1 MTATKGESGEGR
13 LGYEISVDH
22 DAEMI
27 EVHFYGRS
35 NPQEAIE
42 ARLNASLLARDY
54 GIRRVLVGARRLEG
68 IDGASPQML
77 YSYAATF
84 QDKPF
89 PAGTKFAVV
98 PSQINESMRMVCRIA
113 RETGTR
119 IHIFDDARPAL
130 EWLFGQIATAELQL
144 PA

>member
-1 MTATKGESGEGR
+1 
-13 LGYEISVDH
+13 LGYEISIDH
-22 DAEMI
+22 DAQLI
-27 EVHFYGRS
+27 EIQFYGRS

-54 GIRRVLVGARRLEG
+54 CIRRVLVGAKRLEG

-77 YSYAATF
+77 FSFASTF
-84 QDKPF
+84 RDKPF
-89 PAGTKFAVV
+89 PTGTKFAVV
-98 PSQINESMRMVCRIA
+98 PSQINPSVNMVCRIA

-119 IHIFDDARPAL
+119 IHLFNEPRPAL